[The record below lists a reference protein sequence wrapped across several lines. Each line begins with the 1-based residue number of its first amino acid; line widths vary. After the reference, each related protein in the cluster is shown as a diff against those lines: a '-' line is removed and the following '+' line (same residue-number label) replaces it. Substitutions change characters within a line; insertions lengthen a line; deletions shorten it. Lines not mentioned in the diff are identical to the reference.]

1 MHTGTGKLLVYVK
14 VDPGAID
21 LENGFTRDVKK
32 TGHFGTGDV
41 EITIGSMA
49 DFEKAKPL
57 FLKSYE
63 AS

>member
-1 MHTGTGKLLVYVK
+1 LAYVN
-14 VDPGAID
+14 VDPESIE
-21 LENGFTRDVKK
+21 LEQGFTRDVKN

-41 EITIGSMA
+41 EIAIGSMA
-49 DFEKAKPL
+49 DSEKAKPL